1 MKKIDHMVEDS
12 LESRTKTYIS
22 DKDKKK
28 LSRSILSAAAAL
40 TCLVGG
46 YIFTKIYPDQVT
58 VAELVYLI
66 GVVIIGLPV
75 LITAVKGFLSKDIGA
90 AMEILVS
97 VAIIVC
103 VLDGQYVAAM
113 LIPMILTVVH
123 FFEEKSIMGG
133 RDAIEGLKKM
143 QAETAILLKNGAETE
158 VDAKSLQ
165 PGDTI
170 LVKPGMAL
178 PIDGVVVRGE
188 ADMDQKSLT
197 GESLPKFVRPGDK
210 VYAGT
215 TNTDGLL
222 TVTVEKA
229 CADTSFQRIVK
240 LLENAENMQ
249 LPEKSAVDKFMLY
262 YIPIVLVIAVLI
274 WFFSKD
280 VSKAIAILVVSCPCG
295 YMLVSSAPLIA
306 ALGAGAKRGVLIKN
320 PAFIDKL
327 TAADCF
333 VFDKTGTITNGTLE
347 AVGINLVQAGS
358 EEELLAAAAAVAHGS
373 THPTS
378 KSLMQLCG
386 NVAYETDY
394 VLTELPGK
402 GMKGVKDGSEIL
414 MGNTRFIASLGFAL
428 PDPPEGGSA
437 SWVVKDGSVLGNV
450 VFRDSLRADVDEAF
464 AGLRALGVKK
474 IMVLTGDSKIEAE
487 RIAADISAD
496 EMHAEL
502 LPEQKLDQV
511 KAAKE
516 QYTVAT
522 VGDGIN
528 DALALN
534 AADVGVA
541 MGAMGSDTAIQS
553 ADISLMNN
561 NLTLLP
567 FVMELA
573 QKTKTAIRQNIWI
586 AFITSFVMIFLAAL
600 GVVTPVMGAFLHNAG
615 AFIVLFNSAR
625 VLRRK
630 NEAKP
635 EEAPAER
642 TDAAA
647 NEAKEHTDETE

>member
-1 MKKIDHMVEDS
+1 MKKIDHMVADS
-12 LESRTKTYIS
+12 LESQAGTYIS

-40 TCLVGG
+40 VCLAGG
-46 YIFTKIYPDQVT
+46 FIYGKIFPAQTA
-58 VAELVYLI
+58 VAELIYLAGVLVI
-66 GVVIIGLPV
+66 GVPV
-75 LITAVKGFLSKDIGA
+75 LFTAVKGFLSKDIGA

-113 LIPMILTVVH
+113 VIPMILTVVH
-123 FFEEKSIMGG
+123 FLEEKSIMGG

-143 QAETAILLKNGAETE
+143 QAQTALLLVNGEERE
-158 VDAKSLQ
+158 VDAKTLK
-165 PGDTI
+165 PGDVI
-170 LVKPGMAL
+170 LVKPGMSL
-178 PIDGVVVRGE
+178 PIDGVVAKGE

-215 TNTDGLL
+215 TDTDGLL

-229 CADTSFQRIVK
+229 CEDTSFRRIVK
-240 LLENAENMQ
+240 LLENAENMD

-262 YIPIVLVIAVLI
+262 YIPIVLVIAALI

-327 TAADCF
+327 VNADCF

-347 AVGINLVQAGS
+347 AVSVSLREAAD
-358 EEELLAAAAAVAHGS
+358 EAELLSAAAAVAHGS

-378 KSLMQLCG
+378 RSLMQLCG
-386 NVAYETDY
+386 DVPYDGDY

-402 GMKGVKDGSEIL
+402 GMRGVKDGSEIV
-414 MGNTRFIASLGFAL
+414 MGNTRYIASLGYEVEENA
-428 PDPPEGGSA
+428 EGGSA
-437 SWVVKDGSVLGNV
+437 SWIVKDGKVLGNV
-450 VFRDSLRADVDEAF
+450 VFRDGLRNDVEEAF
-464 AGLRALGVKK
+464 TGLRALGVEK
-474 IMVLTGDSKIEAE
+474 IVVLTGDSKTEAD
-487 RIAADISAD
+487 RIAAAVSAD

-502 LPEQKLDQV
+502 LPEQKLDRV
-511 KAAKE
+511 KAAME
-516 QYTVAT
+516 DHTVAV

-528 DALALN
+528 DALALT

-561 NLTLLP
+561 RLTLLP
-567 FVMELA
+567 FVVELA
-573 QKTKTAIRQNIWI
+573 KKTKTAIRQNIWI

-600 GVVTPVMGAFLHNAG
+600 GAVTPVMGAFLHNAG

-625 VLRRK
+625 VLRQK
-630 NEAKP
+630 KEEQTP
-635 EEAPAER
+635 E
-642 TDAAA
+642 
-647 NEAKEHTDETE
+647 NHGIS